1 MRLIVI
7 AVVGDEMGGE
17 TLIDCLAGE
26 SHGRIK
32 VAKVFVS
39 EFVPAWY
46 PRRRILDASTAF
58 N

>member
-7 AVVGDEMGGE
+7 ADLGDGMGGD

-32 VAKVFVS
+32 VAKVLVS

-46 PRRRILDASTAF
+46 PNTPNS
-58 N
+58 